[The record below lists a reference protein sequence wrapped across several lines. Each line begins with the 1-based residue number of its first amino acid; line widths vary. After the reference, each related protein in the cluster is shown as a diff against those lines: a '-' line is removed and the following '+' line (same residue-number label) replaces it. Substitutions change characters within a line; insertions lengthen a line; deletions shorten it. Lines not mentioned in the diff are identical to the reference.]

1 MSEWLRRKPVAHE
14 RAASETKLT
23 PTLGWQH
30 LIALGVGGIVG
41 TGIYTLIGIGAD
53 RAGPAVLLSFVI
65 AGVVCACAAFAYA
78 ELATLIPVAGG
89 AYTYSYAALGEFIAW
104 VVGWS
109 LILEYSLV
117 VSTVAVGWSAYATG
131 FLHGVG
137 VHLPFWLTAGYS
149 AIDPST
155 GQHGLINLPAVFIV
169 CVVAGM
175 LIIGTKASAT
185 LNMVLVVIKM
195 AALILFIAVT
205 LPHFN
210 AENFH
215 PFMPN
220 GFSKVMSP
228 DGVERGVMAAA
239 AIIFFAFY
247 GFDTIAT
254 AAEETKNPRRDLSIG
269 IVGSLIACIII
280 YVLVGLGAV
289 GALHYTEFAHSEEPL
304 AHILRSLGSGNIAAI
319 IGIAAVVALPTVL
332 LAFFYGQTRIF
343 FVMGRDGTLPGFLS
357 RVHAKTGTPVTTT
370 IFTAIII
377 AAVAGFFRLDEI
389 AALANAGTLIAFTSV
404 GICLIVLRKTAADAP
419 RKFKAPYVWIIGPL
433 SAFGCIYLF
442 FSLPGKTQF
451 YFLIWN
457 IIGILVYFCYGFRKS
472 NIARGKVVVDQ
483 GE

>member
-1 MSEWLRRKPVAHE
+1 MSGWLRCKPIVQQPSQHE
-14 RAASETKLT
+14 KKLV
-23 PTLGWQH
+23 PTLSWPH
-30 LIALGVGGIVG
+30 LVALGVGGIVG

-89 AYTYSYAALGEFIAW
+89 AYTYSYAALGELIAW

-131 FLHGVG
+131 FLNGIG
-137 VHLPFWLTAGYS
+137 LHLPFWLAAGYDS
-149 AIDPST
+149 INPVT
-155 GQHGLINLPAVFIV
+155 GEHGLVNLPAVFIV
-169 CVVAGM
+169 FVIAGM
-175 LIIGTKASAT
+175 LMIGTKASAT
-185 LNMVLVVIKM
+185 LNLFLVIVKI
-195 AALILFIAVT
+195 AALLLFIIVT

-210 AENFH
+210 IDNLH

-254 AAEETKNPRRDLSIG
+254 AAEETKQPRRDLSIG
-269 IVGSLIACIII
+269 IVGSLVACVII

-289 GALHYTEFAHSEEPL
+289 GTLHYTAFSHSEEPL
-304 AHILRSLGSGNIAAI
+304 AHILRSLGSNHIAGL

-343 FVMGRDGTLPGFLS
+343 FVMGRDGTLPPFLS
-357 RVHAKTGTPVTTT
+357 RVHPKSGTPIATTL
-370 IFTAIII
+370 FTAIII
-377 AAVAGFFRLDEI
+377 AAIAGIFRLDEI
-389 AALANAGTLIAFTSV
+389 AALANAGTLVAFTSV
-404 GICLIVLRKTAADAP
+404 GICLVVLRKTAADMP
-419 RKFKAPYVWIIGPL
+419 RKFKTPYVWIVGPL
-433 SAFGCIYLF
+433 SAIGCIYLF
-442 FSLPGKTQF
+442 FSLPAQTQY

-457 IIGILVYFCYGFRKS
+457 VIGIIVYFVYGFRKS
-472 NIARGKVVVDQ
+472 NIAHNKHVTAQER
-483 GE
+483 

>member
-1 MSEWLRRKPVAHE
+1 MSNWLRRKAVSHH
-14 RAASETKLT
+14 ETKQGRQLT
-23 PTLGWQH
+23 PTLGWPH

-53 RAGPAVLLSFVI
+53 RAGPAVLIAFVI
-65 AGVVCACAAFAYA
+65 AGVICACAAFAYA

-89 AYTYSYAALGEFIAW
+89 AYTYSYAALGEMIAW
-104 VVGWS
+104 IVGWS

-131 FLHGVG
+131 FLDGVG
-137 VHLPFWLTAGYS
+137 VHLPFWLKAG
-149 AIDPST
+149 IDAVDPAT

-169 CVVAGM
+169 FVVAGM
-175 LIIGTKASAT
+175 LMIGTKASAT
-185 LNMVLVVIKM
+185 LNMVLVVVKI
-195 AALILFIAVT
+195 AALLLFVAVT

-210 AENFH
+210 VDNLH

-220 GFSKVMSP
+220 GFTKVMSP

-289 GALHYTEFAHSEEPL
+289 GALNYTAFAHSEEPL
-304 AHILRSLGSGNIAAI
+304 AHILRSLDSNRVAAL
-319 IGIAAVVALPTVL
+319 IGVAAVIALPTVL

-343 FVMGRDGTLPGFLS
+343 FVMGRDGTLPAFLS
-357 RVHAKTGTPVTTT
+357 RVHPKTGTPVATTL
-370 IFTAIII
+370 FTAIII
-377 AAVAGFFRLDEI
+377 AAIAGLFRLDEI
-389 AALANAGTLIAFTSV
+389 AALANAGTLVAFTSV

-433 SAFGCIYLF
+433 AALGCIYLF
-442 FSLPGKTQF
+442 FSLPNKTQF

-457 IIGILVYFCYGFRKS
+457 IIGIIFYFCYGYRKS
-472 NIARGKVVVDQ
+472 NIARKTAAA
-483 GE
+483 GEAN

>member
-53 RAGPAVLLSFVI
+53 RAGPAVLLALVI
-65 AGVVCACAAFAYA
+65 AGFVCACAAFAYA

-131 FLHGVG
+131 FLHGIG

-175 LIIGTKASAT
+175 LIVGTKASAT

-195 AALILFIAVT
+195 AALMLFNAVT

-239 AIIFFAFY
+239 AIIFF
-247 GFDTIAT
+247 
-254 AAEETKNPRRDLSIG
+254 S
-269 IVGSLIACIII
+269 
-280 YVLVGLGAV
+280 
-289 GALHYTEFAHSEEPL
+289 
-304 AHILRSLGSGNIAAI
+304 
-319 IGIAAVVALPTVL
+319 
-332 LAFFYGQTRIF
+332 FFGC
-343 FVMGRDGTLPGFLS
+343 PCW
-357 RVHAKTGTPVTTT
+357 AWCCWC
-370 IFTAIII
+370 
-377 AAVAGFFRLDEI
+377 
-389 AALANAGTLIAFTSV
+389 AALYR
-404 GICLIVLRKTAADAP
+404 IC
-419 RKFKAPYVWIIGPL
+419 
-433 SAFGCIYLF
+433 S
-442 FSLPGKTQF
+442 
-451 YFLIWN
+451 
-457 IIGILVYFCYGFRKS
+457 
-472 NIARGKVVVDQ
+472 
-483 GE
+483 

>member
-1 MSEWLRRKPVAHE
+1 MSEWLRRKPVVQQTSDSE
-14 RAASETKLT
+14 RKLI
-23 PTLGWQH
+23 PTLSWHH
-30 LIALGVGGIVG
+30 LVALGVGGIVG

-65 AGVVCACAAFAYA
+65 AGVICACAAFAYA
-78 ELATLIPVAGG
+78 ELATLIPLAGG
-89 AYTYSYAALGEFIAW
+89 AYTYSYAALGELIAW
-104 VVGWS
+104 IVGWS

-131 FLHGVG
+131 FLHGIG
-137 VHLPFWLTAGYS
+137 IHLPFWLTAGYNS
-149 AIDPST
+149 VDPAT
-155 GQHGLINLPAVFIV
+155 QLHGLVNLPAVFIV
-169 CVVAGM
+169 FVIAGM

-185 LNMVLVVIKM
+185 LNLFLVLIKI
-195 AALILFIAVT
+195 AALVLFIIVT

-210 AENFH
+210 IENLH

-254 AAEETKNPRRDLSIG
+254 AAEETKQPRRDLSIG
-269 IVGSLIACIII
+269 IVGSLIVCIII

-289 GALHYTEFAHSEEPL
+289 GALHYTAFSHSEEPL
-304 AHILRSLGSGNIAAI
+304 AHILRSLNSNSIAGI

-357 RVHAKTGTPVTTT
+357 RVSAKTGTPVTTT

-377 AAVAGFFRLDEI
+377 AAIAGLFRLDEI
-389 AALANAGTLIAFTSV
+389 AALANAGTLVAFTSV
-404 GICLIVLRKTAADAP
+404 GICLVVLRKTAADIP
-419 RKFKAPYVWIIGPL
+419 RKFKTPFVWIVGPV
-433 SAFGCIYLF
+433 SAIGCIYLF
-442 FSLPGKTQF
+442 FSLPSKTQF
-451 YFLIWN
+451 YFLLWN
-457 IIGILVYFCYGFRKS
+457 LIGIVFYFCYGYRKS
-472 NIARGKVVVDQ
+472 NIARHISVTDPS
-483 GE
+483 

>member
-1 MSEWLRRKPVAHE
+1 MTEWLRRKSVIHGE
-14 RAASETKLT
+14 ITRDRKLT
-23 PTLGWQH
+23 PTLSWQH

-53 RAGPAVLLSFVI
+53 RAGPAVLISFVI
-65 AGVVCACAAFAYA
+65 AGVVCASAAFAYA

-89 AYTYSYAALGEFIAW
+89 AYTYSYAALGELIAW
-104 VVGWS
+104 IVGWS

-131 FLHGVG
+131 FLNGMG
-137 VHLPFWLTAGYS
+137 AHLPFWLTAGYN
-149 AIDPST
+149 AVDPIT
-155 GQHGLINLPAVFIV
+155 GQHGLINLPAIFIV
-169 CVVAGM
+169 FVVSGM

-185 LNMVLVVIKM
+185 LNMVLVVVKI
-195 AALILFIAVT
+195 AALLLFIIVT

-210 AENFH
+210 VANFH

-220 GFSKVMSP
+220 GFSKILSP

-254 AAEETKNPRRDLSIG
+254 AAEETKEPRRDLSIG
-269 IVGSLIACIII
+269 IVGSLIICIII

-289 GALHYTEFAHSEEPL
+289 GSLHYTAFAHSEEPL
-304 AHILRSLGSGNIAAI
+304 AHILRSLGSNNIAAL
-319 IGIAAVVALPTVL
+319 IGVAAVIALPTVL

-357 RVHAKTGTPVTTT
+357 RVHAKTGTPVATTV
-370 IFTAIII
+370 FTAIVI
-377 AAVAGFFRLDEI
+377 AAIAGLFRLDEI
-389 AALANAGTLIAFTSV
+389 AALANAGTLVAFTSV
-404 GICLIVLRKTAADAP
+404 GICILVLRKTEPDAP
-419 RKFKAPYVWIIGPL
+419 RKFKAPCVWIIGPV
-433 SAFGCIYLF
+433 SAIGCIYLF

-457 IIGILVYFCYGFRKS
+457 IIGIVLYFCYGYRKS
-472 NIARGKVVVDQ
+472 NIARNVNLTK
-483 GE
+483 